1 MAALCALQISTA
13 GQSSHSLIAA
23 TTVSAIAADTSAFA
37 PLTKWT
43 AAVVAGDKAALAA
56 LYTTK
61 PPSKV
66 QTPAG
71 KAEDPIE
78 EPTFWSG
85 LAAKGL
91 SNFQP
96 KILEIRKPQTGVVI
110 LILRVEMD
118 LGKDPAVPNVVT
130 AAQVWVQQD
139 KDVWRIAGTN
149 RNDLTPTPPGRLPE
163 PEKPNTDLYPP
174 TDKAAADISAAL
186 QTAAKDHKRVILVF
200 GGNWNFDC
208 HVLDTAFRS
217 KDIAPLVDANYVVVN
232 VNIGDGKQ
240 NTDIAAKYDTP
251 LDNGFPV
258 LAVVDPD
265 GKVVYSQKAGEFAST
280 AKLGAEDITK
290 FLDKWKPAHAK

>member
-1 MAALCALQISTA
+1 MAALCVLQISTA
-13 GQSSHSLIAA
+13 SQSNHSLIA
-23 TTVSAIAADTSAFA
+23 TTAVSATAADTSAFA
-37 PLTKWT
+37 PLAKWT
-43 AAVVAGDKAALAA
+43 AAVIAGDKAALAA

-71 KAEDPIE
+71 KAEDPTE

-110 LILRVEMD
+110 LVLRIEMT
-118 LGKDPAVPNVVT
+118 LGKDPGEPNVVS
-130 AAQVWVQQD
+130 AAQVWAQQD

-149 RNDLTPTPPGRLPE
+149 RGDLTPTPPGRLPE

-174 TDKAAADISAAL
+174 IEKAAADISAGL

-200 GGNWNFDC
+200 GGNWSFDC
-208 HVLDTAFRS
+208 HVLDAAFHS

-232 VNIGDGKQ
+232 VNIADGKQ

-258 LAVVDPD
+258 LAVVDAD
-265 GKVVYSQKAGEFAST
+265 GKVVYSQKEGEFEST
-280 AKLGAEDITK
+280 AKLGPEDITK
-290 FLDKWKPAHAK
+290 FLDKWKPAPGK